1 MQSMSPVPVAAVV
14 DLVLVLLFVVIG
26 RSSHGEQLSPG
37 GFFVTFWPFLL
48 ALAAGWAVVRAW
60 DNRSVDLTFGMLASA
75 LSASGGGAE
84 DADLWAVAR
93 AVSQGEELPPMVQR
107 AG

>member
-1 MQSMSPVPVAAVV
+1 MSPDDERARIRAVIEMLTERYGV
-14 DLVLVLLFVVIG
+14 VLDDIVL
-26 RSSHGEQLSPG
+26 R
-37 GFFVTFWPFLL
+37 T
-48 ALAAGWAVVRAW
+48 W

-75 LSASGGGAE
+75 LGASGGGAE

-93 AVSQGEELPPMVQR
+93 AVSHGEELPPMVQR